1 MSARFRPL
9 LVLPLLCLAATALA
23 VELPPNLPKRKPGQ
37 WEMQMSGM
45 GGQPQVVKLCVDEE
59 TDQTMYQMGAQMS
72 GSMCSKYELSV
83 KGSTVLADGIC
94 SIPGP
99 QGNVTMTSHSETVF
113 DGNTSYKTE
122 GHIKYDPA
130 VMGRSEATVNSSGRW
145 VGACAAG
152 QKPGDMVMPNGTVM
166 NIKDMGGK

>member
-1 MSARFRPL
+1 MSVRFRPL
-9 LVLPLLCLAATALA
+9 LVLSIFCLAGTALA
-23 VELPPNLPKRKPGQ
+23 VELPSNLPKRKPGL

-45 GGQPQVVKLCVDEE
+45 GGQPQIMKLCVDEA

-83 KGSTVLADGIC
+83 KGNTVLADGVC
-94 SIPGP
+94 SMPGP
-99 QGNVTMTSHSETVF
+99 QGNITMTSHSETRF
-113 DGNTSYKTE
+113 DGNTSYKTD

-130 VMGRSEATVNSSGRW
+130 VMGRSEATVTSTGRW